1 MAGDSIAKGD
11 TRMIRVVM
19 LGRLGNN
26 LFQYALGRVL
36 SEKHGVPLVMDASWF
51 NAEGWGEVKC
61 LRDLPGP
68 ASGKAR
74 IVRPLTLAS
83 RALRK
88 ATGKHRWQLRGIP
101 GFTERDDDHA
111 FDPRV
116 FDVPADALLFG
127 YFQTPLYFSGIE
139 ASLREELNTHGLGL
153 EKGREELAE
162 KLRAPGSVAVHVR
175 RGDYAG
181 NPRLDICGPDYYAEA
196 IRRMRAAVPGARFH
210 IFSDDPAWCAD
221 RFRGADMTVV
231 TAPPSQSPLVD
242 LHLMSLA
249 GHHVIA
255 NSSYS
260 WWAAWLG
267 KKEGQRVMMPHE
279 WQRGI
284 HAPIDEK
291 QCDGWEIVDPSGNEM
306 K

>member
-1 MAGDSIAKGD
+1 
-11 TRMIRVVM
+11 MIRIVM

-51 NAEGWGEVKC
+51 NAEGWNQVRC
-61 LRDLPGP
+61 LRDLPGL
-68 ASGKAR
+68 ASGKAS

-88 ATGKHRWQLRGIP
+88 ATGKHHWQLRGIP
-101 GFTERDDDHA
+101 EFTEHEDDHRY
-111 FDPRV
+111 DPRV
-116 FDVPADALLFG
+116 FDVPADSLLFG

-153 EKGREELAE
+153 EKSREQLAE
-162 KLRAPGSVAVHVR
+162 KLRTPGSVAVHVR

-181 NPRLDICGPDYYAEA
+181 NLRLDICGPDYYAEA
-196 IRRMRAAVPGARFH
+196 ILRIRKALPGARFH

-221 RFRGADMTVV
+221 RFRDADMTVV
-231 TAPPSQSPLVD
+231 IAPPSQSPLVD

-267 KKEGQRVMMPHE
+267 KKAGQRVMMPHE

-284 HAPIDEK
+284 RAPIGEK
-291 QCDGWEIVDPSGNEM
+291 QCDGWEIVDPAGDEM
-306 K
+306 N